1 MAASSRRI
9 RDFGFSPGVLPPGP
23 RNDLSDIA
31 GVRVG
36 HITRDKAEHVRT
48 GVTAIVPHGENPYLE
63 RVPAGLAVGNGHG
76 KLAGAT
82 QLEELGELETPIVL
96 VNTLSVG
103 RAVEALVDWTLA
115 QPGCESLRSVN
126 AVVGETNDSPLNAIR
141 QRGLAAGDVL
151 AALEVASD
159 GPVAQGS
166 VGAGTGTMAFGFKGG
181 IGSSSRVLPQ
191 TAGSWQVAA
200 LVQANFGGT
209 LQIEG
214 LPLGKQLDHYWH
226 PERPGYTDNDGAG
239 SIMIVLATDA
249 PVSDRNLTR
258 LARRAMAG
266 LARTGANFHN
276 GSGDYAIAFATHP
289 AVRRRRTAELTEQ
302 RIEVTNDAMSGLFL
316 AAIEAVEEAIY
327 NALVAADS
335 SSALDELDG
344 SRVTASS
351 LLDRSGLPLMAG
363 AGTGPNK

>member
-9 RDFGFSPGVLPPGP
+9 RDYGFSPGVLTPGT

-36 HITRDKAEHVRT
+36 QVTREDGEHRRT
-48 GVTAIVPHGENPYLE
+48 GVTAILPHGGNPYLE

-82 QLEELGELETPIVL
+82 QLKELGELETPIVL

-115 QPGCESLRSVN
+115 QPGCESVRSVN

-141 QRGLAAGDVL
+141 RRGLDAEDIHAAL
-151 AALEVASD
+151 AAAS
-159 GPVAQGS
+159 GEPVAQGA

-181 IGSSSRVLPQ
+181 IGSSSRVLPAA
-191 TAGSWQVAA
+191 AGGWQVGA

-214 LPLGKQLDHYWH
+214 LPLGKRLDHYWH
-226 PERPGYTDNDGAG
+226 PERTGYTRDEAAG
-239 SIMIVLATDA
+239 SIMIVVATDA

-258 LARRAMAG
+258 LARRALAG
-266 LARTGANFHN
+266 LARTGANFQN
-276 GSGDYAIAFATHP
+276 GSGDYALAFATHP
-289 AVRRRRTAELTEQ
+289 AVRRRQGAGLTEQ
-302 RIEVTNDAMSGLFL
+302 RTEVTNEAMSGLFL

-327 NALVAADS
+327 NALVAADP
-335 SSALDELDG
+335 ATATDELDG
-344 SRVTASS
+344 STVSAGS
-351 LLDRSGLPLMAG
+351 LLDRAG
-363 AGTGPNK
+363 PALSPDVDNGPNK

>member
-1 MAASSRRI
+1 MAASTRRI
-9 RDFGFSPGVLPPGP
+9 RDLGITPGVLATGP
-23 RNDLSDIA
+23 RNDISDVR

-36 HITRDKAEHVRT
+36 HVTREDGEYRRT
-48 GVTAIVPHGENPYLE
+48 GVTTILPHTGNPYLE

-115 QPGCESLRSVN
+115 QPGCESVRSVN

-141 QRGLAAGDVL
+141 QRGLTAADVNE
-151 AALEVASD
+151 ALVSATD
-159 GPVAQGS
+159 GPVEQGS

-181 IGSSSRVLPQ
+181 IGSSSRRLPER
-191 TAGSWQVAA
+191 AGAWTVGA

-209 LQIEG
+209 LQLEG
-214 LPLGKQLDHYWH
+214 RALGKELDHYWH
-226 PERPGYTDNDGAG
+226 PERADHEPGGSSG
-239 SIMIVLATDA
+239 SIMMVLATDA

-289 AVRRRRTAELTEQ
+289 QVLRRAGTALTET
-302 RIEVTNDAMSGLFL
+302 RLEVSNEAMSSLFL

-335 SSALDELDG
+335 SNARDELG
-344 SRVTASS
+344 GYTVTAHS
-351 LLDRSGLPLMAG
+351 LLDSAGGQLDPGRSN
-363 AGTGPNK
+363 GPNK